1 MEKIDIVS
9 ADDRLLDGWMDSFKA
24 KDISQSGGTM
34 IAIEGTYLNDYG
46 TIDVECVIMGQQQ
59 QLRVLDKNSHKD
71 CRESRRRR

>member
-9 ADDRLLDGWMDSFKA
+9 ADDRLLDGWMDSFKT
-24 KDISQSGGTM
+24 KDISQSRGTM

-46 TIDVECVIMGQQQ
+46 TIDFECVIMGQQQ

>member
-9 ADDRLLDGWMDSFKA
+9 ADDRLLDGWMDFFKA

-59 QLRVLDKNSHKD
+59 LLRVLDKNSHQD
-71 CRESRRRR
+71 YRESRRRR

>member
-34 IAIEGTYLNDYG
+34 IAIEGTYG

-59 QLRVLDKNSHKD
+59 QLRVLDKNSHQD

>member
-9 ADDRLLDGWMDSFKA
+9 ADDRLLVGWMDSFKA

-59 QLRVLDKNSHKD
+59 QLRVLDKNSHQD
-71 CRESRRRR
+71 